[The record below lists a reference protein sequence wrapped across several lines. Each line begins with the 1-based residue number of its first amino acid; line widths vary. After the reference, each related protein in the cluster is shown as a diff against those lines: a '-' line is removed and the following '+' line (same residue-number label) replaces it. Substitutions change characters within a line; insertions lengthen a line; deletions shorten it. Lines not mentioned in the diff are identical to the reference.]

1 MPAWVTTIDQLGPEK
16 VLHVYDPATEL
27 KGVVVVDTVSIAG
40 AAGGTRMLPDIT
52 TEEIFQLA
60 RAMTH
65 KFAILDFPIGGA
77 KAGIW
82 AEPGIHGPQ
91 RRELMLS
98 FGRAVKPL
106 LGAGI
111 TLAADMGT
119 DNEDVATFYD
129 GSGVSK
135 KFTGLSTQMVD
146 GEPLEDHATGYGVV
160 VAALAACQFAGVNI
174 KNARVAIEGFGKV
187 GGGVA
192 RYISESGANVVAI
205 STINGAIYNKDGLDV
220 KALLEARK
228 TAGDKAVVDYN
239 PKKAKRIRSQELYGL
254 PVDILIPGARPY
266 VINKKNAGKVR
277 ARVISSIANIPMTDE
292 AEAII
297 FKKGIL
303 AVPDFISNAGGAILG
318 VVDVLGGTSDDVFR
332 VLRDFLGPLSSGI
345 LSEAKQQGINP
356 RALAV
361 QKSVAKVT
369 AARSQS
375 APAPDFEQLML
386 DMRKRLGFP
395 A

>member
-27 KGVVVVDTVSIAG
+27 RGVVVVDTVSIGG

-52 TEEIFQLA
+52 TEEIFLLA

-82 AEPGIHGPQ
+82 AEPGIRGPQ

-98 FGRAVKPL
+98 FGKAVKVL
-106 LGAGI
+106 LGAGV

-119 DNEDVATFYD
+119 DNDDVATFFE
-129 GSGVSK
+129 GAGVPK
-135 KFTGLSTQMVD
+135 KFTGLSAQMIE
-146 GEPLEDHATGYGVV
+146 GEPLEDHATGYGLA
-160 VAALAACQFAGVNI
+160 VAALASCQFEGINV
-174 KNARVAIEGFGKV
+174 KHARQAIEGFGKV

-192 RYISESGANVVAI
+192 RYISESGASVVAI
-205 STINGAIYNKDGLDV
+205 STIDGGIYNKDGLDV

-228 TAGDKAVVDYN
+228 TAGDKAVTEY
-239 PKKAKRIRSQELYGL
+239 KKAKRIKSQEIYGL

-266 VINKKNAGKVR
+266 VITKKNAGNVKAKVI
-277 ARVISSIANIPMTDE
+277 ASIANIPMTDE
-292 AEAII
+292 AEAIL

-303 AVPDFISNAGGAILG
+303 AVPDFISNAGGVILG
-318 VVDVLGGTSDDVFR
+318 VVDVLGGSADDLFR
-332 VLRDFLGPLSSGI
+332 VLRDTIGPLSSSI
-345 LSEAKQQGINP
+345 LSEAKQQNINP

-361 QKSVAKVT
+361 QKTTAKVM
-369 AARSQS
+369 AARSEP
-375 APAPDFEQLML
+375 PAAVDLEKLIV
-386 DMRKRLGFP
+386 DMRKRLGFT